1 MGMAP
6 EDFRALM
13 RNHAG
18 AVTVIAVGKSGTRT
32 GLTATAVC
40 SLSDD
45 PARILICVN
54 RSASAHDPI
63 ESLRCFSVNLLAI
76 DQADVAN
83 RFAGRAGLE
92 GEDRFADPDWMT
104 LKTGAPILVH
114 ALASLDCEVAEHQ
127 HMETHSIFIANVRDG
142 RSRGN
147 VAPLVY
153 FDGRFC
159 ALASDASEPV
169 V

>member
-1 MGMAP
+1 MSMAP

-18 AVTVIAVGKSGTRT
+18 AVTIIAVGEPGERT

-54 RSASAHDPI
+54 KSASAHDPI
-63 ESLRCFSVNLLAI
+63 QSLRRFSVNILAA
-76 DQADVAN
+76 DQAGVAN
-83 RFAGRAGLE
+83 RFAGREGIE
-92 GEDRFADPDWMT
+92 GEDRFDDPDWTT
-104 LKTGAPILVH
+104 LSTGAPVLVN
-114 ALASLDCEVAEHQ
+114 ALTSLDCEVAEHQ
-127 HMETHSIFIANVRDG
+127 QMETHSIFIADVRDG
-142 RSRGN
+142 RSRGD
-147 VAPLVY
+147 VDPLVY

-159 ALASDASEPV
+159 ELS
-169 V
+169 

>member
-1 MGMAP
+1 MGIDP

-18 AVTVIAVGKSGTRT
+18 AVTVIAVGQSGTRT

-54 RSASAHDPI
+54 QSASAHDRI
-63 ESLRCFSVNLLAI
+63 KSLRCFSVNMLAA

-83 RFAGRAGLE
+83 RFAGREGLE
-92 GEDRFADPDWMT
+92 GEQRFAEPDWTT
-104 LKTGAPILVH
+104 LETGAPILVN

-127 HMETHSIFIANVRDG
+127 HMHTHSIFIANVRDG

-159 ALASDASEPV
+159 EIASDV
-169 V
+169 